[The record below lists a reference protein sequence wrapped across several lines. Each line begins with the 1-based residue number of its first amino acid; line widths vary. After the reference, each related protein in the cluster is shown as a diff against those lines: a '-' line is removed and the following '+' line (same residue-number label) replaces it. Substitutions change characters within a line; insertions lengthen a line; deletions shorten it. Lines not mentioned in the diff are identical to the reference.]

1 MTDCPNAEIRD
12 LLPDLVHGTLG
23 GAERARVES
32 HVATCADCAS
42 ELALLRAARRA
53 LSTGVPAVN
62 VERIASALPSPPRAV
77 STTPGV
83 VSIETA
89 RREREQV
96 AAARPRFAGWRRAA
110 AVILVAAGAT
120 TVAVMRSDRGRD
132 SAVGPTAV
140 ATVPSPLAGSAGG
153 TPTAASETVVATRA
167 GSAASAASSTPARDA
182 GLSMAGGVSDLDDA
196 ALVALL
202 GDLDR
207 IDATPATEP
216 TAVMPEM
223 TGEGSE

>member
-12 LLPDLVHGTLG
+12 LLPDLVHGTLA

-42 ELALLRAARRA
+42 ELALLRVARRA
-53 LSTGVPAVN
+53 LSADVPAVN
-62 VERIASALPSPPRAV
+62 VERIASALPSPPRATV
-77 STTPGV
+77 ATPGV
-83 VSIETA
+83 VPIETA
-89 RREREQV
+89 RRARV
-96 AAARPRFAGWRRAA
+96 AAGRSRYAGWRRAA
-110 AVILVAAGAT
+110 AVILVATGAT

-132 SAVGPTAV
+132 TTVGSTAV
-140 ATVPSPLAGSAGG
+140 ATVPAPLAGSAAG
-153 TPTAASETVVATRA
+153 TPAAARETVVATRT
-167 GSAASAASSTPARDA
+167 GSAPSAAGATAARDA
-182 GLSMAGGVSDLDDA
+182 GLSMAGGVSDLNDDA
-196 ALVALL
+196 IVALL